1 MARRRITSFQPQA
14 GSVSRE
20 VDILGRRG
28 ASDIINIGKKIR
40 AQKEAERKVVQS
52 TLNNI
57 DNLMEESALIHQ
69 EYAADEIAQLKND
82 VFNLFAKK
90 NKKGKVRGFDIY
102 DPQIRN
108 LVQNRV
114 TEFSKIINR
123 SEPTYTAMQD
133 AIKAVGNDDTI
144 LDKTKTNQEIID
156 LANDVNTL
164 KSNRAPEDM
173 FLEIIFGA
181 KNPELLVNN
190 SLAELTK
197 NDETSSKTFSKKE
210 IINNQNVKTEERLDY
225 NLDVVRV
232 DGTGNFTFDNDKIDE
247 YTDILIKTNPLKFK
261 EENRADVKLLV
272 QDFFKP
278 KSIVKEDIS
287 PVTGDGLGSGSG
299 TSKVFDAKNDIVN
312 YEFDEIDKSKITL
325 KGFNFT
331 KPIALRMKVEEDG
344 VDLFKEYK
352 AFGLRENIDGEK
364 FVYAYTGKERIS
376 DLEKIIAQ
384 YDLKKLL
391 TEKDELL
398 TEEEKKTKKELKEK
412 IDGLDKLHILTLNKA
427 IEKDLIQSART
438 QGEQEES
445 INIGGLEYVGKNS
458 LFTEDE
464 RVNTFDTSIFNDDND

>member
-1 MARRRITSFQPQA
+1 MARRRYNLTFQPQA

-20 VDILGRRG
+20 IDIIGRRG
-28 ASDIINIGKKIR
+28 ATDIANIGRKIR
-40 AQKEAERKVVQS
+40 AKRRYEREVVQS

-69 EYAADEIAQLKND
+69 EYAADEIAKLKDD

-108 LVQNRV
+108 FVQGKVN
-114 TEFSKIINR
+114 EFSKIINR
-123 SEPTYTAMQD
+123 SEPTYKAMQD
-133 AIKAVGNDDTI
+133 ALKAVGNDDTI

-156 LANDVNTL
+156 LANDKNTL
-164 KSNRAPEDM
+164 LSNRAPEDM
-173 FLEIIFGA
+173 FLEVIFGA

-210 IINNQNVKTEERLDY
+210 IINKQNVKTEERLDY

-287 PVTGDGLGSGSG
+287 PVTGDGKDGDD
-299 TSKVFDAKNDIVN
+299 KVVFNAKTDVN
-312 YEFDEIDKSKITL
+312 TYKFDELNNNIPTL
-325 KGFNFT
+325 KGYNFST
-331 KPIALRMKVEEDG
+331 PLSYQTVEPLEGEDVLKKYKV
-344 VDLFKEYK
+344 L
-352 AFGLRENIDGEK
+352 GLRENNEGK
-364 FVYAYTGKERIS
+364 KLVYAYTGAENIGEFQQLILQS
-376 DLEKIIAQ
+376 DLDDILTKDDEDLTTQERETKVEILNKLGGLDELEVLPFNETI
-384 YDLKKLL
+384 YKDLKISATKL
-391 TEKDELL
+391 EKEQ
-398 TEEEKKTKKELKEK
+398 EG
-412 IDGLDKLHILTLNKA
+412 IARAGLDYFLN
-427 IEKDLIQSART
+427 
-438 QGEQEES
+438 
-445 INIGGLEYVGKNS
+445 NS
-458 LFTEDE
+458 LFTDE
-464 RVNTFDTSIFNDDND
+464 ERKNDDPLGIL

>member
-181 KNPELLVNN
+181 KNPELLINN

-287 PVTGDGLGSGSG
+287 PVTGDGKDGDD
-299 TSKVFDAKNDIVN
+299 KVIFNAKTDVN
-312 YEFDEIDKSKITL
+312 TYKFDELNNNIPTL
-325 KGFNFT
+325 KGYNFST
-331 KPIALRMKVEEDG
+331 PLSYQTVEPLEGEDVLKKYKV
-344 VDLFKEYK
+344 L
-352 AFGLRENIDGEK
+352 GLRENNEGK
-364 FVYAYTGKERIS
+364 KLVYAYTGAENIGEFQQLILQS
-376 DLEKIIAQ
+376 DLDDILSKDDDELNPQERETKVEILNKLGGLDELEVLPFNETI
-384 YDLKKLL
+384 YKDLKNSAMKL
-391 TEKDELL
+391 EKEQ
-398 TEEEKKTKKELKEK
+398 EG
-412 IDGLDKLHILTLNKA
+412 IARAGLDYFLN
-427 IEKDLIQSART
+427 
-438 QGEQEES
+438 
-445 INIGGLEYVGKNS
+445 NS
-458 LFTEDE
+458 LFTDE
-464 RVNTFDTSIFNDDND
+464 ERKNDDPLGIL

>member
-1 MARRRITSFQPQA
+1 MARRRYNLTFQPQA

-20 VDILGRRG
+20 IDIIGRRG
-28 ASDIINIGKKIR
+28 ATDIANIGRKIR
-40 AQKEAERKVVQS
+40 AKRRYEREVVQS

-69 EYAADEIAQLKND
+69 EYAADEIAKLKND

-108 LVQNRV
+108 FVQGKVN
-114 TEFSKIINR
+114 EFSKIINR
-123 SEPTYTAMQD
+123 SEPTYKAMQD
-133 AIKAVGNDDTI
+133 ALKAVGNDDTI

-156 LANDVNTL
+156 LANDKNTL
-164 KSNRAPEDM
+164 LSNRAPEDM
-173 FLEIIFGA
+173 FLEVIFGA

-287 PVTGDGLGSGSG
+287 PVTGDGSGSG
-299 TSKVFDAKNDIVN
+299 TPRIVFNAKTDVN
-312 YEFDEIDKSKITL
+312 TYKFDELNNNTPTL
-325 KGFNFT
+325 KGYNFSRPLKY
-331 KPIALRMKVEEDG
+331 KPVEPLEGEEVLKDYQ
-344 VDLFKEYK
+344 VL
-352 AFGLRENIDGEK
+352 GLRENNKGEK
-364 FVYAYTGKERIS
+364 LVYAYTGAESIDSFKELILQS
-376 DLEKIIAQ
+376 DLDDILTKDDDKLTPQERETKVEILNKLGGLDELKVLPFNETIHK
-384 YDLKKLL
+384 DLKTSALNL
-391 TEKDELL
+391 GS
-398 TEEEKKTKKELKEK
+398 KEQRD
-412 IDGLDKLHILTLNKA
+412 IARAGLDYFL
-427 IEKDLIQSART
+427 D
-438 QGEQEES
+438 
-445 INIGGLEYVGKNS
+445 NS
-458 LFTEDE
+458 LFTDE
-464 RVNTFDTSIFNDDND
+464 ERKNDDPLGIL